1 MKRAHTSKIV
11 GRVARA
17 LGVLLF
23 AHVAFS
29 PLGALSEASTSTERW
44 TARIRENLAY
54 HVIRLARWPDSAFGS
69 NSERISITV
78 FGRRDEGIAKLLQAR
93 ADFLDANPTRRPHG
107 RGYVVRSRDVSTNS
121 FDLQSLR
128 AAHVVYVPEASEA
141 VLGAVLRAIRGVPVL
156 VIGESKNFASAG
168 GMVGLVLE
176 EGRIRAQI
184 GLSAVEAAGL
194 QISAELLRHAQIV
207 RPIESKP

>member
-1 MKRAHTSKIV
+1 M
-11 GRVARA
+11 
-17 LGVLLF
+17 
-23 AHVAFS
+23 
-29 PLGALSEASTSTERW
+29 
-44 TARIRENLAY
+44 
-54 HVIRLARWPDSAFGS
+54 
-69 NSERISITV
+69 
-78 FGRRDEGIAKLLQAR
+78 
-93 ADFLDANPTRRPHG
+93 
-107 RGYVVRSRDVSTNS
+107 
-121 FDLQSLR
+121 
-128 AAHVVYVPEASEA
+128 VYVPEASEA